1 MAGDQERTI
10 EPGRSWEERFGAID
24 RRWIYLLLFLVTL
37 APLVFRWRLP
47 LFVTQDAREMYQTV
61 EGLPPDRIVILF
73 CDWDAA
79 TLAENRPQTVALA
92 RHLLRRHIPFALLS
106 IGAPT
111 SPQLAE
117 DAVHQAIRAEGH
129 GTYGRDYSNWGY
141 RIGQPPWL
149 QALAANLVPAV
160 GTDWKGRPLG
170 ELPMMRGI
178 RTIHDNVSLIVDIT
192 GSATYNL
199 LIPLVH
205 APTGVPTGLACTAVM
220 APEAYP
226 FLDSHQLV
234 GLLTG
239 MRGAAEY
246 EQLIGS
252 PGFAVTAMAGQ
263 SAAHVF
269 ILALIVLGNLPIL
282 VQALRRSG
290 VRAFRNGRV

>member
-1 MAGDQERTI
+1 MSGD
-10 EPGRSWEERFGAID
+10 PGPTTLATRSWEERVGAID
-24 RRWIYLLLFLVTL
+24 RRWIYLLLFLFTL
-37 APLVFRWRLP
+37 APLVFGWHLP
-47 LFVTQDAREMYQTV
+47 LFVTQDAQDLYQTV
-61 EGLPPDRIVILF
+61 DALPPGRIAILF

-92 RHLLRRHIPFALLS
+92 RHLLRRHIPFAILS

-117 DAVHQAIRAEGH
+117 DAVQEAIRDEGH
-129 GTYGRDYSNWGY
+129 GTYGVDYCNWGY
-141 RIGQPPWL
+141 RIGQTPWL
-149 QALAANLVPAV
+149 QALAANLAQAI
-160 GTDWKGRPLG
+160 GADWKARPLS
-170 ELPMMRGI
+170 ELPMMRGV
-178 RTIHDNVSLIVDIT
+178 RTIHDNVSLVVDIT
-192 GSATYNL
+192 GSNTING

-226 FLDSHQLV
+226 FLDSRQLA

-269 ILALIVLGNLPIL
+269 ILGLIVLGNLPIL
-282 VQALRRSG
+282 AAAMRRRRSE
-290 VRAFRNGRV
+290 